1 MAINWENIL
10 NYYRAIA
17 GNRYVLA
24 GFYATPCHLV
34 RIIWL
39 NVCVALTCVKL
50 YNNCYHT
57 F

>member
-1 MAINWENIL
+1 MAINWENIF

-24 GFYATPCHLV
+24 DFYTTPCHLV
-34 RIIWL
+34 RIGL
-39 NVCVALTCVKL
+39 NFCVTLTCGKL